1 MAAVTRNEIAEKS
14 FVIREERSFHSR
26 ARADRDAGLWMAG
39 RMGLDGAAAEEFAAT
54 AVEVGVRAPGGRGG
68 FDHLAAYLGQAGIN
82 IEELRT
88 RYALVMASAELSA
101 GVLAL
106 ADRIEP
112 LKNPS

>member
-39 RMGLDGAAAEEFAAT
+39 RMGLDAAAAEDFAAA
-54 AVEVGVRAPGGRGG
+54 AVEVGVRVPGGRGG

-88 RYALVMASAELSA
+88 RYALVMASAELSDA
-101 GVLAL
+101 AL
-106 ADRIEP
+106 AHADSVEAR
-112 LKNPS
+112 KNPA